1 VGGSIRV
8 VCIWQKIHI
17 TGIWPLT
24 AMSQLHQQK
33 ETPKHTMD
41 SWNKYLRVL
50 GNKIS
55 QFKNQWMWCHKI

>member
-1 VGGSIRV
+1 MVGGGIRV

-33 ETPKHTMD
+33 ETPKHIMD

-50 GNKIS
+50 GNKIL
-55 QFKNQWMWCHKI
+55 